1 MKKLS
6 SLTPLIVLGSLTF
19 SVIAGAG
26 VAKPIVV
33 QLGIHRFDRVSAS
46 KVVAHAAR
54 DKVGWQLPNGD
65 VGGFGPQTVL
75 IGRDRSIWIDDGLNN
90 RLLVYRAG
98 RPNTIARRVPLRFA
112 NADSEVALGP
122 AGSIYTTRFLGSGA
136 THDYRLA
143 LDRQMATGKLIWET
157 RLPTVGG
164 EFCGALRPGPGGTLF
179 CVGPHDTWIPVATA
193 TGVPIGPAEQQ
204 RRKGPEPVAGG
215 LHLVSHISSPIGL
228 GHSVRFTLVDR
239 HGSVVRSWRIYSRT
253 AIAGA
258 RVLDV
263 IGPEP
268 VVVLDVQNLKH
279 RPVLWD
285 YVVLRLV
292 PHGAAR
298 VSVRHAVYGDNLLP
312 DLRVGPDGALYQLS
326 SSPSTGVDINRYSLG
341 GSK

>member
-1 MKKLS
+1 MKKLI
-6 SLTPLIVLGSLTF
+6 SLTPLMVLGSLAF

-26 VAKPIVV
+26 VVKPIVV
-33 QLGIHRFDRVSAS
+33 QLGIHRFDRVSAG
-46 KVVAHAAR
+46 KVVAHAAP

-75 IGRDRSIWIDDGLNN
+75 VGRDRSIWIDDGLNN

-98 RPNTIARRVPLRFA
+98 RPNAIAREVPLKFA
-112 NADSEVALGP
+112 NADSEIAFGP
-122 AGSIYTTRFLGSGA
+122 ARSIYTTRFLGSGA
-136 THDYRLA
+136 THDYRLV
-143 LDRQMATGKLIWET
+143 LDRQTATGKLIWET

-193 TGVPIGPAEQQ
+193 AGVPITPAEQ
-204 RRKGPEPVAGG
+204 RRRAGPEPVADG
-215 LHLVSHISSPIGL
+215 LHLVTHIFAPVGA
-228 GHSVRFTLVDR
+228 GHSVRFALVDR
-239 HGSVVRSWRIYSRT
+239 HSSVVRSWRIYSRS
-253 AIAGA
+253 AIASA
-258 RVLDV
+258 RTLDV
-263 IGPEP
+263 VGREP
-268 VVVLDVQNLKH
+268 VVLLDIQNLKH

-285 YVVLRLV
+285 YVVLRLGR
-292 PHGAAR
+292 HGAAR

-326 SSPSTGVDINRYSLG
+326 SSPNTGVDINRYSLG